1 MVSYV
6 IAVLLSLINI
16 GSTVAFNIITSLG
29 TGALISSYIVSISCV
44 ALKRI
49 RGETLIPCRFSLGKF
64 GLPLNIISV
73 FFLLLAFIMT
83 FFPTVKN
90 PDTATMNWNVL
101 VYGTVVLFSVIY
113 FVLKGRFRYVGP
125 VEYVRKDW

>member
-16 GSTVAFNIITSLG
+16 GSTVAFNIVTSLG

-44 ALKRI
+44 TYKRI
-49 RGETLIPCRFSLGKF
+49 RGDPLIPCRFSLGRW

-73 FFLLLAFIMT
+73 LFLLLAFIMT
-83 FFPTVKN
+83 FFPTAPH
-90 PDTATMNWNVL
+90 PDAEGMNWNIL
-101 VYGTVVLFSVIY
+101 VFGVVVVFSIVY
-113 FVLKGRFRYVGP
+113 FIFRGRHRYVGP
-125 VEYVRKDW
+125 VEYTKKNY